1 MIIHIVKRS
10 EWADAVARGTYAP
23 ASLRAEGFIHCSTVA
38 QLVDTAN
45 RFYRGNHG
53 LVVLCIDESRLKA
66 ELKYEAAGVTPC
78 TAGLSPAPNVKAAL
92 RCRAPGEA
100 PAANVK
106 KVRHGRGTKAKLKS
120 EPPAGELFPHLYG
133 ELNVDA
139 VARVVELPCE
149 ADGSFRLPAAM
160 AGLSPAPS
168 IKAAR
173 RWRARAL
180 AVGTAG
186 QYQETTCAGS
196 SIA

>member
-66 ELKYEAAGVTPC
+66 ELKYEA
-78 TAGLSPAPNVKAAL
+78 PAQPRREAA
-92 RCRAPGEA
+92 E
-100 PAANVK
+100 
-106 KVRHGRGTKAKLKS
+106 S
-120 EPPAGELFPHLYG
+120 EMFPHLYG

-139 VARVVELPCE
+139 VAWVVELPCE
-149 ADGSFRLPAAM
+149 ADGSFRLPDEV
-160 AGLSPAPS
+160 
-168 IKAAR
+168 
-173 RWRARAL
+173 RA
-180 AVGTAG
+180 
-186 QYQETTCAGS
+186 
-196 SIA
+196 